1 MLRVGVDVGGTFT
14 DLFAYDGETGDTYS
28 VKVPTTVDDQSK
40 GVMASI
46 EVAGLAAR
54 DIAFVAHG
62 TTAGLNAL
70 IERKGAHTGLITTD
84 GFRDVL
90 EIMRTDRASGY
101 DLGWRKPD
109 PFVRRRLRREVRER
123 VLVDGTIETPLDED
137 DARRAIGELREA
149 EVEAIAVCLLH
160 SYANPEHEERLLAL
174 VEELAPGVAV
184 SLSHA
189 VNAEFREFERTNT
202 VVVDAYIK
210 PIMVRYI
217 RRLVDEL
224 RSGGF
229 DGRLF
234 LMQGSGGMVTAER
247 AFDKPIVTLSSGP
260 AAGAI
265 AAAKIAAAAGLGDIV
280 TFDVGGTSTDV
291 SLIHDGKP
299 YMTVHK
305 QIEWGLPA
313 RVPMID
319 VVSVGAGGGS
329 IGWIDQGGALKMGP
343 QSAGSIPGPVC
354 YCRGGE
360 EPTLSDALLLK
371 GVLGSRLAGG
381 SVELDADAAAE
392 QARTLLAEPLGLSVD
407 RVVNGM
413 VEIAQANMANAVR
426 SVSIW
431 KGLDPRELTL
441 VAFGGAGGLVAGPV
455 ARMLGI
461 PTVVVPPVP
470 GNSCAMGTLM
480 TNFQED
486 TAVAYLA
493 RATEV
498 DVDAINERMADL
510 RQRTVA
516 ALEAQGAQADD
527 IEILQIADIRYHGQ
541 IHELRIPLDES
552 PLTPQGLQ
560 RAIERFED
568 TYEEVYSFRLHG
580 GLPEFVSLRVTAT
593 AALPQ
598 YVLPPLK
605 GGSEDAA
612 PIGEREVLEGA
623 GRKTVCVYD
632 RYSLA
637 VGTTLEG
644 PVILE
649 EAGSTIWLA
658 SGMHGEIDDYGN
670 VVIQTEPDGHEAL
683 AETVLSHEEA

>member
-14 DLFAYDGETGDTYS
+14 DLFAYDGETGQTWS
-28 VKVPTTVDDQSK
+28 AKVPTTVDDQSR
-40 GVMASI
+40 GVMESI
-46 EVAGLAAR
+46 RAAGLSSSA
-54 DIAFVAHG
+54 IAFLGHG
-62 TTAGLNAL
+62 TTTGLNSL
-70 IERKGAHTGLITTD
+70 IERKGARTGLLTTS

-101 DLGWRKPD
+101 DLDWRKPD
-109 PFVRRRLRREVRER
+109 AFVPRRLRREVRER
-123 VLVDGTIETPLDED
+123 MLVDGTVETPLDAD
-137 DARRAIGELREA
+137 GARREIAALRDA
-149 EVEAIAVCLLH
+149 GVEAIAVCLLH
-160 SYANPEHEERLLAL
+160 AYANPEHEERLLEL
-174 VEELAPGVAV
+174 IEEIAPEVAV

-202 VVVDAYIK
+202 AVVDAYIK

-217 RRLVDEL
+217 RRLVDAL
-224 RSGGF
+224 RADGFGGQ
-229 DGRLF
+229 LF
-234 LMQGSGGMVTAER
+234 LMQGSGGMVTAGR
-247 AFDKPIVTLSSGP
+247 AVDKPIVTLSSGP

-265 AAAKIAAAAGLGDIV
+265 AAAKISAAAGLGDIV

-291 SLIHDGKP
+291 SLIHEGTP
-299 YMTVHK
+299 YVTVHK

-343 QSAGSIPGPVC
+343 QSAGSTPGPVC
-354 YCRGGE
+354 YGRGGA

-371 GVLGSRLAGG
+371 GILGAQLAGG
-381 SVELDADAAAE
+381 SIELDAGAAGE
-392 QARTLLAEPLGLSVD
+392 RARELLAEPLGLSVD
-407 RVVNGM
+407 RVVDGM

-431 KGLDPRELTL
+431 KGLDPRDLTL
-441 VAFGGAGGLVAGPV
+441 VAFGGAGGMVAGPV

-480 TNFQED
+480 TRLQED

-493 RATEV
+493 RANEA
-498 DVDAINERMADL
+498 DLDAINAHLAQL
-510 RQRTVA
+510 REQTVG
-516 ALEAQGAQADD
+516 ALEAQGVAAADV
-527 IEILQIADIRYHGQ
+527 EVEQIADIRYHGQ
-541 IHELRIPLDES
+541 IHELRIPLEES
-552 PLTPQGLQ
+552 PLTGEGLA
-560 RAIERFED
+560 RAVELFED

-580 GLPEFVSLRVTAT
+580 GLPELVSLRVTAT
-593 AALPQ
+593 ATLPQ
-598 YVLPPLK
+598 YELPEYA
-605 GGSEDAA
+605 GGVQDAQ
-612 PIGEREVLEGA
+612 PVGTREVLLGDERRPVPVYEREALAA
-623 GRKTVCVYD
+623 GTR
-632 RYSLA
+632 LQ
-637 VGTTLEG
+637 G

-658 SGMHGEIDDYGN
+658 PGMDGEIDQHGN
-670 VVIQTEPDGHEAL
+670 VIIHTDAGAESLPAAAL
-683 AETVLSHEEA
+683 AHEEA